1 MFVLKTQKELSEMT
15 SEQLD
20 AYAIEK
26 QAYEAKKEAD
36 LNAKLEALTKQNET
50 LTEAQKKEFQSL
62 TEQLNTIK
70 ESMGANSLNTEF
82 KDGLR
87 QIIKENHEAI
97 VANMKAKG
105 SLEFTFKAPAMH
117 MTNNGTVAMAQ
128 GQSISF
134 SDNVQF
140 DNDIAFIRVP
150 ENFILSVIRNRQV
163 AKVPQQVVKTS
174 ETTKEGAATL
184 VAEGNVKPLIQY
196 KFVRET
202 FERRKYAGRVEWTEE
217 FEMDYT
223 RLLDAIIDMLERDV
237 ITAWQD
243 GLISIIDANATS
255 YVSSPLDGT
264 LVNPDNGLAVI
275 AVASQIASLG
285 YNPNVVIMNP
295 ADLVA
300 TTYTQDNN
308 GNFSLKP
315 YIDANGNNIG
325 GLRVVT
331 STKITAGTFYVGDFS
346 VYKEEHSDYI
356 LRFCQYN
363 AQFIENE
370 YTAIGEVF
378 SILSI
383 ATIDEVAI
391 VKGNFT
397 AIKTALAVEVEE

>member
-1 MFVLKTQKELSEMT
+1 MFTLKTQKELSEMT
-15 SEQLD
+15 PEQLD
-20 AYAIEK
+20 SYAVEK

-36 LNAKLEALTKQNET
+36 LTAKLDALTKQNET
-50 LTEAQKKEFQSL
+50 LTETQLKEFKSI

-70 ESMGANSLNTEF
+70 ETMGSGKGTESY
-82 KDGLR
+82 KEGLR
-87 QIIKENHEAI
+87 EVLKENHEEI
-97 VANMKAKG
+97 VKNMKSKG
-105 SLEFTFKAPAMH
+105 SLEFTFKAPAIH
-117 MTNNGTVAMAQ
+117 MTNNGTVTMAV

-140 DNDIAFIRVP
+140 DNDIAYIRVP

-163 AKVPQQVVKTS
+163 AKVPQQVIKTS

-184 VAEGNVKPLIQY
+184 VAEGAVKPLIQY

-202 FERRKYAGRVEWTEE
+202 FERSKYAGRVEWTEE

-237 ITAWQD
+237 VTAWQD
-243 GLISIIDANATS
+243 GIIAIIDANATS

-264 LVNPDNGLAVI
+264 FVNPDNGLAVV

-295 ADLVA
+295 SAVVSS
-300 TTYTQDNN
+300 TYTQDLD

-315 YIDANGNNIG
+315 YISPNGDVIG
-325 GLRVVT
+325 GIRVVT
-331 STKITAGTFYVGDFS
+331 STKIPVDTFYVGDFS

-356 LRFCQYN
+356 LRFGQYGN
-363 AQFIENE
+363 QLIENE

-378 SILSI
+378 SVLSI
-383 ATIDEVAI
+383 ATLDEVAI
-391 VKGNFT
+391 VKGSFT
-397 AIKTALAVEVEE
+397 AIKTALLVDTP

>member
-1 MFVLKTQKELSEMT
+1 MFVLKTPKELSEMT
-15 SEQLD
+15 PEQLES
-20 AYAIEK
+20 YSVEK
-26 QAYEAKKEAD
+26 QAFESQKEAD
-36 LNAKLEALTKQNET
+36 LNKKLDALTKQNEE
-50 LTEAQKKEFQSL
+50 LTEAQKKEFKSL

-70 ESMGANSLNTEF
+70 ETMGSGSKAEF

-87 QIIKENHEAI
+87 QILKENHAEI
-97 VANMKAKG
+97 VANMKSKG
-105 SLEFTFKAPAMH
+105 SMEFTFKAPAMH
-117 MTNNGTVAMAQ
+117 MTNNGTVSMAV

-140 DNDIAFIRVP
+140 DNDIAYIRVP
-150 ENFILSVIRNRQV
+150 ENFILNVIRNRQV
-163 AKVPQQVVKTS
+163 AKVPQQVIKTS

-184 VAEGNVKPLIQY
+184 VAEGAVKPLIQY

-202 FERRKYAGRVEWTEE
+202 FERSKYAGRVEWTEE

-237 ITAWQD
+237 VTAWQD
-243 GLISIIDANATS
+243 GLIAIIDANATS

-264 LVNPDNGLAVI
+264 LVNPDNGLAVV

-295 ADLVA
+295 GALVA
-300 TTYTQDNN
+300 TTYTQDLD

-315 YIDANGNNIG
+315 YIDANGRSIG

-331 STKITAGTFYVGDFS
+331 STKIPVDTFYVGDFS

-356 LRFCQYN
+356 LRFGQYN
-363 AQFIENE
+363 TQFIENE

-378 SILSI
+378 TILSI
-383 ATIDEVAI
+383 ASIDEVAI
-391 VKGNFT
+391 VKGSFT
-397 AIKTALAVEVEE
+397 AVKAALEVEVTP

>member
-1 MFVLKTQKELSEMT
+1 MFVLKTPKELAEMT
-15 SEQLD
+15 PEQLE
-20 AYAIEK
+20 AYSVEK
-26 QAYEAKKEAD
+26 QAFEAKEKAD
-36 LNAKLEALTKQNET
+36 LTAKLDALTKQNED
-50 LTEAQKKEFQSL
+50 LTEAQKKEFKSL

-70 ESMGANSLNTEF
+70 ETMGSGSKAEF
-82 KDGLR
+82 KEGLR
-87 QIIKENHEAI
+87 QILKENHAEI
-97 VANMKAKG
+97 VANMKSKG
-105 SLEFTFKAPAMH
+105 SLEFTFKAPVMH
-117 MTNNGTVAMAQ
+117 MTNNGTVSMAA

-140 DNDIAFIRVP
+140 DNDIAYIRVP
-150 ENFILSVIRNRQV
+150 ENFILNVIRNRQV

-184 VAEGNVKPLIQY
+184 VAEGAVKPLIQY

-202 FERRKYAGRVEWTEE
+202 FERSKYAGRVEWTEE

-237 ITAWQD
+237 VTAWQD
-243 GLISIIDANATS
+243 GLIAIIDANATS

-264 LVNPDNGLAVI
+264 LVNPDNGLAVV

-295 ADLVA
+295 GALVA
-300 TTYTQDNN
+300 TTYTQDLD

-315 YIDANGNNIG
+315 YIDANGRSIG

-331 STKITAGTFYVGDFS
+331 STKIPVDTFYVGDFS

-356 LRFCQYN
+356 LRFGQYN

-378 SILSI
+378 TILSI
-383 ATIDEVAI
+383 ASIDEVAI
-391 VKGNFT
+391 VKGSFT
-397 AIKTALAVEVEE
+397 AVKAALEVEVTP

>member
-1 MFVLKTQKELSEMT
+1 MFVLKTPKELAEMT
-15 SEQLD
+15 PEQLE
-20 AYAIEK
+20 AYSVEK
-26 QAYEAKKEAD
+26 QAFEAKEKAD
-36 LNAKLEALTKQNET
+36 ITAKLDALTKQNEE
-50 LTEAQKKEFQSL
+50 LTESQKKEFKSL

-70 ESMGANSLNTEF
+70 ETMGSGSRAEF
-82 KDGLR
+82 KEGLR
-87 QIIKENHEAI
+87 QILKENHAEI
-97 VANMKAKG
+97 VANMKSKG

-117 MTNNGTVAMAQ
+117 MTNNGTVSMAE

-140 DNDIAFIRVP
+140 DNDIAYIRVP
-150 ENFILSVIRNRQV
+150 ENFILNVIRNRQV
-163 AKVPQQVVKTS
+163 AKVPQQVVKTY

-184 VAEGNVKPLIQY
+184 VAEGAVKPLIQY

-202 FERRKYAGRVEWTEE
+202 FERSKYAGRVEWTEE

-237 ITAWQD
+237 VTAWQD
-243 GLISIIDANATS
+243 GLIAIIDANATS

-264 LVNPDNGLAVI
+264 LVNPDNGLAVV

-295 ADLVA
+295 GALVA
-300 TTYTQDNN
+300 TTYTQDLD

-315 YIDANGNNIG
+315 YIDANGRSIG

-331 STKITAGTFYVGDFS
+331 STKIPVDTFYVGDFS

-356 LRFCQYN
+356 LRFGQYN

-378 SILSI
+378 TILSI
-383 ATIDEVAI
+383 ASIDEVAI
-391 VKGNFT
+391 VKGSFT
-397 AIKTALAVEVEE
+397 AVKAALEVEVTP

>member
-26 QAYEAKKEAD
+26 QAFEAKEKAD
-36 LNAKLEALTKQNET
+36 LTAKLDALTKQNEV
-50 LTEAQKKEFQSL
+50 LTEAQKKEFKSL

-70 ESMGANSLNTEF
+70 ETMSVNKGNAEF
-82 KDGLR
+82 KDGLK
-87 QIIKENHEAI
+87 QILKDNHEEI
-97 VANMKAKG
+97 VEKMKSKG
-105 SLEFTFKAPAMH
+105 SLEFTFKAPAIH
-117 MTNNGTVAMAQ
+117 MTNNGTVSMAV

-140 DNDIAFIRVP
+140 DNDIAYIRVP

-163 AKVPQQVVKTS
+163 SKVPQQVVKTS

-184 VAEGNVKPLIQY
+184 VAEGAVKPLIQY

-202 FERRKYAGRVEWTEE
+202 FERSKYAGRVEWTEE

-237 ITAWQD
+237 VTAWQD
-243 GLISIIDANATS
+243 GLIAIIDANATS

-285 YNPNVVIMNP
+285 YNPNTVIMNP
-295 ADLVA
+295 SALVA
-300 TTYTQDNN
+300 STYTQDLD

-315 YIDANGNNIG
+315 YIDANGNSIG

-331 STKITAGTFYVGDFS
+331 STKIAVDTFYVGDFS

-356 LRFCQYN
+356 LRFGQYGN
-363 AQFIENE
+363 QLIENE

-378 SILSI
+378 SVLSI
-383 ATIDEVAI
+383 ASLDEVAI
-391 VKGNFT
+391 VKGSFT
-397 AIKTALAVEVEE
+397 AIKTALQTAP

>member
-1 MFVLKTQKELSEMT
+1 MFVLKTPKELAEMT
-15 SEQLD
+15 PEQLES
-20 AYAIEK
+20 YSVEK
-26 QAYEAKKEAD
+26 QAFESQKEAD
-36 LNAKLEALTKQNET
+36 LNKKLDALTKQNED

-70 ESMGANSLNTEF
+70 ETMGSGSKAEF
-82 KDGLR
+82 KEGLR
-87 QIIKENHEAI
+87 QILKENHADI
-97 VANMKAKG
+97 VANMKSKG
-105 SLEFTFKAPAMH
+105 SMEFTFKAPAIH
-117 MTNNGTVAMAQ
+117 MTNNGTVSMAV

-140 DNDIAFIRVP
+140 DNDIAYIRVP
-150 ENFILSVIRNRQV
+150 ENFILNVIRNRQV

-184 VAEGNVKPLIQY
+184 VAEGAVKPLIQY

-202 FERRKYAGRVEWTEE
+202 FERKKYAGRVEWTEE

-237 ITAWQD
+237 VTAWQD

-264 LVNPDNGLAVI
+264 LVNPDNGLAVV

-295 ADLVA
+295 GALVA
-300 TTYTQDNN
+300 TTYTQDLD

-315 YIDANGNNIG
+315 YIDANGRSIG

-331 STKITAGTFYVGDFS
+331 STKIPVDTFYVGDFS

-356 LRFCQYN
+356 LRFGQYN

-378 SILSI
+378 TILSI
-383 ATIDEVAI
+383 ASIDEVAI
-391 VKGNFT
+391 VKGSFT
-397 AIKTALAVEVEE
+397 AVKTALEV

>member
-1 MFVLKTQKELSEMT
+1 MFVLKTPKELAEMT
-15 SEQLD
+15 PEQLES
-20 AYAIEK
+20 YSVEK
-26 QAYEAKKEAD
+26 QAFESQKEAD
-36 LNAKLEALTKQNET
+36 LNKKLDALTKQNED

-70 ESMGANSLNTEF
+70 ETMGSGSKAEF
-82 KDGLR
+82 KEGLR
-87 QIIKENHEAI
+87 QILKENHADI
-97 VANMKAKG
+97 VANMKSKG
-105 SLEFTFKAPAMH
+105 SMEFTFKAPAIH
-117 MTNNGTVAMAQ
+117 MTNNGTVSMAV

-140 DNDIAFIRVP
+140 DNDIAYIRVP
-150 ENFILSVIRNRQV
+150 ENFILNVIRNRQV
-163 AKVPQQVVKTS
+163 AKVPEQIVKTS

-184 VAEGNVKPLIQY
+184 VAEGAVKPLIQY

-202 FERRKYAGRVEWTEE
+202 FERKKYAGRVEWTEE

-237 ITAWQD
+237 VTAWQD

-264 LVNPDNGLAVI
+264 LVNPDNGLAVV

-295 ADLVA
+295 GALVA
-300 TTYTQDNN
+300 TTYTQDLD

-315 YIDANGNNIG
+315 YIDANGRSIS

-331 STKITAGTFYVGDFS
+331 STKIPVDTFYVGDFS

-356 LRFCQYN
+356 LRFGQYN

-378 SILSI
+378 TILSI
-383 ATIDEVAI
+383 ASIDEVAI
-391 VKGNFT
+391 VKGSFT
-397 AIKTALAVEVEE
+397 AVKTALEV

>member
-15 SEQLD
+15 PEQLD
-20 AYAIEK
+20 AYAVEK
-26 QAYEAKKEAD
+26 QAFEAKEKAD
-36 LNAKLEALTKQNET
+36 LTAKLDALTKQNEE
-50 LTEAQKKEFQSL
+50 LTEAQKKEFKSL

-70 ESMGANSLNTEF
+70 ETMGSGSKAEF
-82 KDGLR
+82 KEGLR
-87 QIIKENHEAI
+87 QILKENHAEI
-97 VANMKAKG
+97 VANMKSKG
-105 SLEFTFKAPAMH
+105 SMEFTFKAPAMH
-117 MTNNGTVAMAQ
+117 MTNNGTVAMAV

-140 DNDIAFIRVP
+140 DNDIAYIRVP
-150 ENFILSVIRNRQV
+150 ENFILNVIRNRQV
-163 AKVPQQVVKTS
+163 AKVPQQVIKTS

-184 VAEGNVKPLIQY
+184 VAEGAVKPLIQY

-202 FERRKYAGRVEWTEE
+202 FERSKYAGRVEWTEE

-237 ITAWQD
+237 VTAWQD
-243 GLISIIDANATS
+243 GLIAVIDANATT

-264 LVNPDNGLAVI
+264 LVNPDNGLAVV

-295 ADLVA
+295 SALVA
-300 TTYTQDNN
+300 TTYTQDLD

-315 YIDANGNNIG
+315 YIDANGRSIG
-325 GLRVVT
+325 GLQVVT
-331 STKITAGTFYVGDFS
+331 STSIPVDTFYVGDFS

-356 LRFCQYN
+356 LRFGQYN

-383 ATIDEVAI
+383 ASIDEVAI
-391 VKGNFT
+391 VKGSFT
-397 AIKTALAVEVEE
+397 AIKTALEVVVTP

>member
-1 MFVLKTQKELSEMT
+1 MFVLKTPKELAEMT
-15 SEQLD
+15 PEQLES
-20 AYAIEK
+20 YSVEK
-26 QAYEAKKEAD
+26 QAFESQKEAD
-36 LNAKLEALTKQNET
+36 LNKKLDALTKQNED

-70 ESMGANSLNTEF
+70 ETMGSGSKAEF
-82 KDGLR
+82 KEGLR
-87 QIIKENHEAI
+87 QILKENHADI
-97 VANMKAKG
+97 VANMKSKG
-105 SLEFTFKAPAMH
+105 SMEFTFKAPAIH
-117 MTNNGTVAMAQ
+117 MTNNGTVSMAV

-140 DNDIAFIRVP
+140 DNDIAYIRVP
-150 ENFILSVIRNRQV
+150 ENFILNVIRNRQV

-184 VAEGNVKPLIQY
+184 VAEGAVKPLIQY

-202 FERRKYAGRVEWTEE
+202 FERKKYAGRVEWTEE

-237 ITAWQD
+237 VTAWQD

-264 LVNPDNGLAVI
+264 LVNPDNGLAVV

-295 ADLVA
+295 GALVA
-300 TTYTQDNN
+300 TTYTQDLD

-315 YIDANGNNIG
+315 YIDANGRSIS

-331 STKITAGTFYVGDFS
+331 STKIPVDTFYVGDFS

-356 LRFCQYN
+356 LRFGQYN

-378 SILSI
+378 TILSI
-383 ATIDEVAI
+383 ASIDEVAI
-391 VKGNFT
+391 VKGSFT
-397 AIKTALAVEVEE
+397 AVKTALEV

>member
-1 MFVLKTQKELSEMT
+1 MFVLKTPKELAEMT
-15 SEQLD
+15 PEQLE
-20 AYAIEK
+20 AYSVEK
-26 QAYEAKKEAD
+26 QAFEAKKEAD
-36 LNAKLEALTKQNET
+36 LNAKLDALTKQNEE
-50 LTEAQKKEFQSL
+50 LTEAQKKEFKSL

-70 ESMGANSLNTEF
+70 ETMGSGSNTEF
-82 KDGLR
+82 KEGLR
-87 QIIKENHEAI
+87 QILKENHAEI
-97 VANMKAKG
+97 VANMKSKG

-117 MTNNGTVAMAQ
+117 MTNNGTVSMAV

-140 DNDIAFIRVP
+140 DNDIAYIRVP
-150 ENFILSVIRNRQV
+150 DNFILNVIRNRQV
-163 AKVPQQVVKTS
+163 SKVPQQVIKTS

-184 VAEGNVKPLIQY
+184 VAEGAVKPLIQY

-202 FERRKYAGRVEWTEE
+202 FERQKYAGRVEWTEE

-237 ITAWQD
+237 VTAWQD

-264 LVNPDNGLAVI
+264 LVNPDNGLAVV

-295 ADLVA
+295 SALVA
-300 TTYTQDNN
+300 TTYTQDLD

-315 YIDANGNNIG
+315 YIDANGRSIG
-325 GLRVVT
+325 GLRVIT
-331 STKITAGTFYVGDFS
+331 STKIPVDTFYVGDFS

-356 LRFCQYN
+356 LRFGQYN

-378 SILSI
+378 TILSI
-383 ATIDEVAI
+383 ASIDEVAI
-391 VKGNFT
+391 VKGSFT
-397 AIKTALAVEVEE
+397 AVKTALELEE